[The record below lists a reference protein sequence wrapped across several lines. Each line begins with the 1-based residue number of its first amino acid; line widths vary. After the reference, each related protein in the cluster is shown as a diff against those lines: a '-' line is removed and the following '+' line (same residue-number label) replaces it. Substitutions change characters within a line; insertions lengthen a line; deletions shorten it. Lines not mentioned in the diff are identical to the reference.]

1 MSTGVKGE
9 VLEQCIC
16 AVGYILSECLKN
28 HVNPFDFEGAIADA
42 QLNQDIVAVLSQTY
56 DHIVYYRLHCDA

>member
-1 MSTGVKGE
+1 MSTGVEGD

-28 HVNPFDFEGAIADA
+28 HVNPFDFEGSIADA
-42 QLNQDIVAVLSQTY
+42 QLNEDIVVVLSQTY
-56 DHIVYYRLHCDA
+56 DHIVFY